1 MADDT
6 LQKHCIQ
13 MEQAVW
19 EQPEEAAHS
28 LGLSTPQFFSRR
40 VDETAVEIG
49 WGGLPGRDRP
59 AAPGS
64 TAEPS

>member
-28 LGLSTPQFFSRR
+28 LGLSTSQFLSRR
-40 VDETAVEIG
+40 VDKTSGQIVG
-49 WGGLPGRDRP
+49 SNLLGRD
-59 AAPGS
+59 APVRQ
-64 TAEPS
+64 EPS